1 MKITRIYNNNVVEAK
16 EFNRIVILQGKG
28 LGFGKKPG
36 DHISVHNANKVFELI
51 DKKHY
56 QMIRE
61 ILEEIPEEYWSF
73 CIEVQEFTEER
84 LKIELNTNF
93 YLSMLDH
100 IYIAVSR
107 VQQGIQLTS
116 VLGWEIELYSKELY
130 DTARAIVQMME
141 TRFAVQFDNSE
152 IYFISVHL
160 LDAVSNIDS
169 FELKDKLKELEE
181 IIEEKV
187 KLTFKGIINERS
199 SDYQRFIIHVKR
211 FVNAIYSDKNRKLSD
226 KKFETLYFSLVKD
239 YPKQK
244 TCVEEISTLLQK
256 QTGCIIGVDEKFYL
270 LIHIIKITEG

>member
-16 EFNRIVILQGKG
+16 EFNRVVILQGKG
-28 LGFGKKPG
+28 LGFGKKAG
-36 DHISVHNANKVFELI
+36 DHISVNNANRVFELI

-73 CIEVQEFTEER
+73 CIEVQEFAEKK

-100 IYIAVSR
+100 IYIAVRR

-116 VLGWEIELYSKELY
+116 VLRTEIELYSKELY
-130 DTARAIVQMME
+130 DTARDIVQMME
-141 TRFAVQFDNSE
+141 HRFNIYFDSSE

-160 LDAVSNIDS
+160 IDAVSNIDS
-169 FELKDKLKELEE
+169 FEIRAQLKELEG

-187 KLTFKGIINERS
+187 KNVFSGIIDEKS

-211 FVNAIYSDKNRKLSD
+211 FVNVVCSEKDKKLSD
-226 KKFETLYFSLVKD
+226 KKFKTFYRSLVKE
-239 YPKQK
+239 YPEQNN
-244 TCVEEISTLLQK
+244 CVEEIVNFLQK
-256 QTGCIIGVDEKFYL
+256 QTGCIIGLDEKFYL

>member
-16 EFNRIVILQGKG
+16 EFNRVVILQGKG
-28 LGFGKKPG
+28 LGFGKKAG
-36 DHISVHNANKVFELI
+36 DHISVNNANRVFELI

-73 CIEVQEFTEER
+73 CIEVQEFAEKK

-100 IYIAVSR
+100 IYIAVRR

-116 VLGWEIELYSKELY
+116 VLRTEIELYSKELY
-130 DTARAIVQMME
+130 DTARDIVQMME
-141 TRFAVQFDNSE
+141 HRFNIYFDSSE

-160 LDAVSNIDS
+160 IDAVSNIDS
-169 FELKDKLKELEE
+169 FEIRAQLKELEG

-187 KLTFKGIINERS
+187 KNVFSGIIDEKS

-211 FVNAIYSDKNRKLSD
+211 FVNAVCSEKDKKLSD
-226 KKFETLYFSLVKD
+226 KKFKTFYRSLVKE
-239 YPKQK
+239 YPEQNN
-244 TCVEEISTLLQK
+244 CVEEIVNFLQK
-256 QTGCIIGVDEKFYL
+256 QTGCIIGLDEKFYL

>member
-16 EFNRIVILQGKG
+16 EFNRVVILQGKG
-28 LGFGKKPG
+28 LGFGKKAG
-36 DHISVHNANKVFELI
+36 DHISVNNANRVFELI

-73 CIEVQEFTEER
+73 CIEVQEFAEKK

-100 IYIAVSR
+100 IYIAVRR

-116 VLGWEIELYSKELY
+116 VLRTEIELYSKELY
-130 DTARAIVQMME
+130 DTARDIVQMME
-141 TRFAVQFDNSE
+141 HRINIYFDSSE

-160 LDAVSNIDS
+160 IDAVSNIDS
-169 FELKDKLKELEE
+169 FEIRAQLKELEG

-187 KLTFKGIINERS
+187 KNVFSGIIDEKS
-199 SDYQRFIIHVKR
+199 SDYQRFIIHVRR
-211 FVNAIYSDKNRKLSD
+211 FVNAVCSEKDKKLSD
-226 KKFETLYFSLVKD
+226 KKFKTFYRSLVKE
-239 YPKQK
+239 YPEQNN
-244 TCVEEISTLLQK
+244 CVEEIVNFLQK
-256 QTGCIIGVDEKFYL
+256 QTGCIIGLDEKFYL

>member
-16 EFNRIVILQGKG
+16 EFNRVVILQGKG
-28 LGFGKKPG
+28 LGFGKKAG
-36 DHISVHNANKVFELI
+36 DHISVNNANRVFELI

-73 CIEVQEFTEER
+73 CIEVQEFAEKK

-100 IYIAVSR
+100 IYIAVRR

-116 VLGWEIELYSKELY
+116 VLRTEIELYSKELY
-130 DTARAIVQMME
+130 DTARDIVQMME
-141 TRFAVQFDNSE
+141 HRFNIYFDSSE

-160 LDAVSNIDS
+160 IDAVSNIDS
-169 FELKDKLKELEE
+169 FEIRAQLKELEG

-187 KLTFKGIINERS
+187 KNVFSGIIDEKS
-199 SDYQRFIIHVKR
+199 SDYQRFIIHVRR
-211 FVNAIYSDKNRKLSD
+211 FVNAVCSEKDKKLSD
-226 KKFETLYFSLVKD
+226 KKFKTFYRSLVKE
-239 YPKQK
+239 YPEQNN
-244 TCVEEISTLLQK
+244 CVEEIVNFLQK
-256 QTGCIIGVDEKFYL
+256 QTGCIIGLDEKFYL

>member
-16 EFNRIVILQGKG
+16 EFNRVVILQGKG
-28 LGFGKKPG
+28 LGFGKKAG
-36 DHISVHNANKVFELI
+36 DHISVNNANRVFELI

-73 CIEVQEFTEER
+73 CIEVQEFAEKK

-100 IYIAVSR
+100 IYIAVRR

-116 VLGWEIELYSKELY
+116 VLRTEIELYSKELY
-130 DTARAIVQMME
+130 DTARDIVQMME
-141 TRFAVQFDNSE
+141 HRFNIYFDSSE

-160 LDAVSNIDS
+160 IDAVSNIDS
-169 FELKDKLKELEE
+169 FEIRAQLKELEG

-187 KLTFKGIINERS
+187 KNVFSGIIDEKS
-199 SDYQRFIIHVKR
+199 SDYHRFIIHVKR
-211 FVNAIYSDKNRKLSD
+211 FVNAVCSEKDKKLSD
-226 KKFETLYFSLVKD
+226 KKFKTFYRSLVKE
-239 YPKQK
+239 YPEQNN
-244 TCVEEISTLLQK
+244 CVEEIVNFLQK
-256 QTGCIIGVDEKFYL
+256 QTGCIIGLDEKFYL